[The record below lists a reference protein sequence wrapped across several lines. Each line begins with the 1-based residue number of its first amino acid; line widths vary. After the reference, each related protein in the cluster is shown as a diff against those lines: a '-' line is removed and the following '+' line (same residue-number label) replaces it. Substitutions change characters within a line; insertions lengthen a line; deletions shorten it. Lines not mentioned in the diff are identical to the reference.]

1 MCASEPD
8 RAPNPGAAP
17 PAVRGRV
24 LVEICVDDLD
34 GALAAER
41 AGADRIE
48 LCSDLLE
55 GGITPSHGLI
65 ETVLE
70 SASTI
75 GVQIMVRP
83 RGGDFVTSVTE
94 RQVMRADLRA
104 IARLAAAAPVPVGV
118 VLGVLDGD
126 DRIDEEALDE
136 LIDAAEGLPVT
147 FHKAFDETP
156 DLLAA
161 YDVLTRHGIAR
172 VLTSGGARTA
182 DEGRG
187 VLAELVRRSRVAGAP
202 AVLAGGSV
210 RVATV
215 GALLRSTA
223 VSEVHLRAQTPVPD
237 GSRLIT
243 DETVVAQTVRA
254 VRSAAH

>member
-1 MCASEPD
+1 M
-8 RAPNPGAAP
+8 
-17 PAVRGRV
+17 

-34 GALAAER
+34 GALAAEG

-48 LCSDLLE
+48 LCGDLLE

-65 ETVLE
+65 ETVLA
-70 SASTI
+70 SASAI

-83 RGGDFVTSVTE
+83 RGGDFVVSASE
-94 RQVMRADLRA
+94 RRVMQADLRA
-104 IARLAAAAPVPVGV
+104 IGRLVAAAPVPVGV
-118 VLGVLDGD
+118 VLGVLRPDGQV
-126 DRIDEEALDE
+126 DEAVLRE
-136 LIDAAEGLPVT
+136 LIDAAGGLPVT

-161 YDVLTRHGIAR
+161 YDALGRHGIAR

-187 VLAELVRRSRVAGAP
+187 MLAELVRRSRRSGAP

-210 RVATV
+210 RAANV

-223 VSEVHLRAQTPVPD
+223 VSEVHLRAQTVIPD
-237 GSRLIT
+237 GSRLVT
-243 DETVVAQTVRA
+243 DEALVARTVHA
-254 VRSAAH
+254 VRSAERSGITGERDA